1 MDEALELHLRR
12 KKKRRQ
18 RRVVAVV
25 GFMLIT
31 IGLAWFFE
39 SQATTTIIVTRY
51 ADTLVGDETDP
62 GLSALGQVRS
72 QELARVLGDVD
83 VVAGIDVIYVVDKK
97 RAWKTSE
104 PLARKNNAPVRTMEN
119 PADVEAVVAGILRE
133 HKGKIILLVTEPE
146 LMQPVIA
153 EMQGSKKLPPI
164 EQREFDNLYI
174 VTIPWFGKVKTLRL
188 KFGSRFVPVPPPAAD
203 AQLPAA

>member
-1 MDEALELHLRR
+1 MDEALELYRR
-12 KKKRRQ
+12 RRKKRRQ
-18 RRVVAVV
+18 RRAVAVV
-25 GFMLIT
+25 GFLLIT
-31 IGLAWFFE
+31 TGLAWFFE

-51 ADTLVGDETDP
+51 ADTLIASGEDP
-62 GLSALGQVRS
+62 GLSPHGQVRS

-83 VVAGIDVIYVVDKK
+83 VVAGIDVIYVVDNK

-104 PLARKNNAPVRTMEN
+104 PLASKNNAPVRVMED
-119 PADVEAVVAGILRE
+119 PADVEAVVRGILRD

-164 EQREFDNLYI
+164 ENREFDNLYI

-188 KFGSRFVPVPPPAAD
+188 KFGSRFIPQPQADTVQPPAA
-203 AQLPAA
+203 

>member
-12 KKKRRQ
+12 RKRRRQ
-18 RRVVAVV
+18 RRIVAVV

-51 ADTLVGDETDP
+51 ADTLVAGGNDP
-62 GLSALGQVRS
+62 GLSPHGQVRA

-83 VVAGIDVIYVVDKK
+83 VVAGIDVIYTVDNQ
-97 RAWKTSE
+97 RARKTSE
-104 PLARKNNAPVRTMEN
+104 PLARKNNAPVRTMDD

-133 HKGKIILLVTEPE
+133 HKGKIILLITEPE

-153 EMQGSKKLPPI
+153 EMQGSKKLPAI
-164 EQREFDNLYI
+164 QDREFDNLYI
-174 VTIPWFGKVKTLRL
+174 VSIPWFGKVKTLRL
-188 KFGSRFVPVPPPAAD
+188 KFGSRFIPQATSSGAD
-203 AQLPAA
+203 ERA